1 MKIQIVPAG
10 GYANSISI
18 ILKTFALLCFF
29 FKEGKILSIA
39 FNRKYIFM
47 FDTPSYFYLGDAVLE
62 LEILL

>member
-1 MKIQIVPAG
+1 MQIL
-10 GYANSISI
+10 SI
-18 ILKTFALLCFF
+18 ILKTFPLLCFF